1 MRLLQ
6 KNTLK
11 KVSFS
16 TKIALDQ
23 KQDINSVIFDISS
36 LKKLNYGIN
45 ELKFYKIL
53 ERWPVLKARL
63 KV

>member
-6 KNTLK
+6 KNTFK
-11 KVSFS
+11 KVYFW

-45 ELKFYKIL
+45 ELKFYK
-53 ERWPVLKARL
+53 KF
-63 KV
+63 